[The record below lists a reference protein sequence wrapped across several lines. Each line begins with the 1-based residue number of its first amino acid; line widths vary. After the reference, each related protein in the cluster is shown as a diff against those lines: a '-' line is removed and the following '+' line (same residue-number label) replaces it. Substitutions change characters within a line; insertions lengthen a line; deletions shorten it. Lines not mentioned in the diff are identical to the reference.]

1 MLLIEHGVIRT
12 QEVEVLKLKNSN
24 RLETMH
30 PAYPNPQN

>member
-1 MLLIEHGVIRT
+1 MLLIEYGVIRT

-30 PAYPNPQN
+30 PCLS